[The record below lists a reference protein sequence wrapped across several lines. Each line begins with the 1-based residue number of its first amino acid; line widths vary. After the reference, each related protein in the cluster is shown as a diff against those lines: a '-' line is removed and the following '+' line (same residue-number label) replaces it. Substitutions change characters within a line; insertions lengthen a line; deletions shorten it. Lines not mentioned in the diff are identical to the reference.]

1 MHKKIKLF
9 VSMLAAAATLVLL
22 PDSGAMTA
30 KAAGNTYSLKYLG
43 GEINNWCYVPGS
55 TFDEA
60 LYPKGVDVLKVLDL
74 QNGDN
79 IVVYPGEVE
88 TYKDLD
94 LSGFKLNSLT
104 VHQNTKAAVITDGIN
119 ECYILAGAYTAI
131 NGDVTSAHLYDNT
144 TCTFNNN
151 VLDMVLHYTD
161 TPQSNIS
168 CVGTVGCFQ
177 FAVGADD
184 PTGGFYDIPKGT
196 MKLQD
201 GTIQFPVWYPTPSE
215 AYLQAKGG
223 DTTSSQPGTDTPA
236 ETPATPAPEP
246 TPSVPAA
253 GGTSDEYD
261 KVPKTGEDNH
271 AALLAG
277 LAGTAALLFTAS
289 FCLYRKTN

>member
-9 VSMLAAAATLVLL
+9 VSMLAVAAMFVML
-22 PDSGAMTA
+22 PDSSAMTA
-30 KAAGNTYSLKYLG
+30 KAAGNTYSVKYLG
-43 GEINNWCYVPGS
+43 GNTNAWCYVPGS

-79 IVVYPGEVE
+79 IVVYPGETE

-94 LSGFKLNSLT
+94 LSGFTLNSLT
-104 VHQNTKAAVITDGIN
+104 VHQNAKAAVITDGIN
-119 ECYILAGAYTAI
+119 ECYILAGAYAAI

-168 CVGTVGCFQ
+168 CSGTVGCFQ
-177 FAVGADD
+177 FAVGTDD

-201 GTIQFPVWYPTPSE
+201 GTVQFPFWLPTPSE
-215 AYLQAKGG
+215 AYLQAKGIA
-223 DTTSSQPGTDTPA
+223 TDTP
-236 ETPATPAPEP
+236 PAADTPAPE
-246 TPSVPAA
+246 TPAAPAPSAPAA
-253 GGTSDEYD
+253 GTSSDEYD
-261 KVPKTGEDNH
+261 KVPKTGDNNH
-271 AALLAG
+271 VILFAG
-277 LAGTAALLFTAS
+277 LTGTAALLFTAS
-289 FCLYRKTN
+289 FCLYRKTK